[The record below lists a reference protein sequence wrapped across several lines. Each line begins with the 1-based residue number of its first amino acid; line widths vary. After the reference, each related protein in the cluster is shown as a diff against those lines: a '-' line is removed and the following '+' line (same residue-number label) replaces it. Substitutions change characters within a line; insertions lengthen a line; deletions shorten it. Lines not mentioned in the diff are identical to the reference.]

1 MLSGADGRY
10 CPIIIMGKFTPHQLK
25 YMAWELS
32 RRRNSASDDKFVGVL
47 SEAKVDL
54 NPHQVEAALFAFRSP
69 LSKGAILADEVG
81 LGKTIEAAL
90 VISQN
95 WAECK
100 RRMLIIAPATLR
112 KQWSVELEEK
122 FFIPSIIL
130 ERKNFNRILNDT
142 YSNPFDT
149 EDAVVICSYPFARKN
164 ILHIAR
170 VNWDLVVLDEAHALR
185 NVYRNSNK
193 TGIALRLGLQPFK
206 KLLLTATPLQ
216 NDIKELYGLISI
228 IDDGYFGSVSSFSSQ
243 YNKVALR
250 DESTYAELRSRI
262 LPIVHR
268 TLRSQVQAYVKYTN
282 RIPLVQEYFP
292 TDDEIALSEFINE
305 YLERQKSYGIPNSQR
320 KLITLI
326 LYKLLASS
334 SFAIAGT
341 LDTIIKR
348 LEKMV
353 DDYKSSEIEEIPDEQ
368 ELIDDISEEWLD
380 EEDEEDEEKTSS
392 NTDIT
397 EEDIPYIKKEIDD
410 LRIIH
415 ELALKIN
422 ANSKGECL
430 IKALELGFENMKSM
444 RAPQK
449 ALIFTESRRTQQYL
463 FQLLEENGY
472 KGKILLFNG
481 TNSDPKSKEIYN
493 EWVERYRGTSRITGS
508 KTADKRQ
515 ALVDYFR
522 EHAEIMIATEAAAE
536 GINLQFCS
544 LIVNYDLPWNPQRVE
559 QRIGR
564 CHRYGQK
571 FDVVVVNFINKA
583 NHADQR
589 VYELLDQKFN
599 LFKGVFGVS
608 DEVLGSI
615 GNGVDF
621 EKRILEIYRS
631 CRTTEEIDRAF
642 DELQEELKQ
651 DIEENLQQT
660 RNSLFENFDEEVIE
674 KLRLREDEDLK
685 RLDTFN
691 KMLWDLTIGVLG
703 SRIKISASEK
713 YNFLLE
719 NSPVRGI
726 ETGYYSLAKDNLFGS
741 NYRISHPLAK
751 WVIKQ
756 GLSELTPT
764 SNIIFEYTKS
774 KRHIAS
780 IKQHIGESGWLKFRV
795 VRYTSLHEIEEQ
807 IVIVAID
814 ESNKVYDDEFVIRLL
829 SLPAR
834 MLGVPKEI
842 TPSFLNASL
851 EEKQTELSESIE
863 ARNSELVSEEIVKIE
878 RWAED
883 NRKSLQQRL
892 NDLDKEIDEK
902 NEAFVKERNLRKK
915 LVIQKEKDSLM
926 ERRDAAWKEYDEQRS
941 TLKKEKNQLI
951 QKLYEMADSQSSVV
965 DEYVIKW
972 KIE

>member
-1 MLSGADGRY
+1 MARTLY
-10 CPIIIMGKFTPHQLK
+10 TPHQLK
-25 YMAWELS
+25 YLAWELS
-32 RRRNSASDDKFVGVL
+32 RRRNSASDDKFTGVL

-69 LSKGAILADEVG
+69 LSKGAVLADEVG

-95 WAECK
+95 WAERK
-100 RRMLIIAPATLR
+100 RHILVIAPATLR
-112 KQWSVELEEK
+112 KQWSIELEDK
-122 FFIPSIIL
+122 FFIPSMIL
-130 ERKNFNRILNDT
+130 EKKNFNKILNDT

-149 EDAVVICSYPFARKN
+149 TEQIVICSYPFARKN
-164 ILHIAR
+164 ITHIAR
-170 VNWDLVVLDEAHALR
+170 VDWDLVVLDEAHALR
-185 NVYRNSNK
+185 NVYRNNNK
-193 TGIALRLGLQPFK
+193 TGLALRLGLQPFK

-228 IDDGYFGSVSSFSSQ
+228 IDESYFGSLSSFTAQ

-250 DESTYAELRSRI
+250 DEATYSELRSRI

-292 TDDEIALSEFINE
+292 SDDEIALSELINE
-305 YLERQKSYGIPNSQR
+305 YLERPKSFGIPNSQR

-341 LDTIIKR
+341 LDTIIRR

-353 DDYKSSEIEEIPDEQ
+353 SDHVSEDIDQLPDEP
-368 ELIDDISEEWLD
+368 ELINDVSEEWLD
-380 EEDEEDEEKTSS
+380 EDDEENEDEANESS
-392 NTDIT
+392 LTDD
-397 EEDIPYIKKEIDD
+397 DIPIIKREIED
-410 LRIIH
+410 LKIIH
-415 ELALKIN
+415 DLAMKIN

-430 IKALELGFENMKSM
+430 VKALNLGFEHMAEMN
-444 RAPQK
+444 APKK

-463 FQLLEENGY
+463 YQLLEENGY
-472 KGKILLFNG
+472 AGKILLFNG
-481 TNSDPKSKEIYN
+481 TNTDPKSNEIYN
-493 EWVERYRGTSRITGS
+493 EWIERYRGTSRVAGS
-508 KTADKRQ
+508 KTADKRL

-564 CHRYGQK
+564 CHRYGQR

-631 CRTTEEIDRAF
+631 CRTTEEIDQAF
-642 DELQEELKQ
+642 DELQAELKQ
-651 DIEENLQQT
+651 DIEDNLQQT
-660 RNSLFENFDEEVIE
+660 RNSLFENFDEEVVE
-674 KLRLREDEDLK
+674 KLRLREDEDKK
-685 RLDTFN
+685 RLTAFN
-691 KMLWDLTIGVLG
+691 KMLWDLTVGVLG
-703 SRIKISASEK
+703 SRIKVSPKEQFTFIMEQ
-713 YNFLLE
+713 
-719 NSPVRGI
+719 SPVLSI
-726 ETGYYSLAKDNLFGS
+726 EAGFYTLAKDTLFGS

-751 WVIKQ
+751 WVIRQ
-756 GLSELTPT
+756 GLSGITPT
-764 SNIIFEYTKS
+764 SNVVFEYTKS
-774 KRHIAS
+774 NRHIAAV
-780 IKQHIGESGWLKFRV
+780 KQHLGEEGWLKFRV
-795 VRYTSLHEIEEQ
+795 IRYSSLHEIEEE
-807 IVIVAID
+807 IVLVALD
-814 ESNKVYDDEFVIRLL
+814 KDGKEMDSEFITRLL
-829 SLPAR
+829 SLPAKTSGLYR
-834 MLGVPKEI
+834 GDVPELVNSAMLK
-842 TPSFLNASL
+842 
-851 EEKQTELSESIE
+851 KQTELTENLE
-863 ARNSELVSEEIVKIE
+863 LRNSELISEEIVKIE
-878 RWAED
+878 NWAED
-883 NRKSLQQRL
+883 NRRSLQQRL
-892 NDLDKEIDEK
+892 SDLDKEIDEK
-902 NEAFVKERNLRKK
+902 NDEFVKERNLRKK
-915 LVIQKEKDSLM
+915 LLIQKEKDALM
-926 ERRDAAWKEYDEQRS
+926 EKRDVAWREFDEQRS
-941 TLKKEKNQLI
+941 TLKSEKNALI
-951 QKLYEMADSQSSVV
+951 NKLYEIAEAQMSVAD
-965 DEYVIKW
+965 EFTIKW

>member
-1 MLSGADGRY
+1 MAQLEY
-10 CPIIIMGKFTPHQLK
+10 TPHQLK
-25 YMAWELS
+25 YMAWGLS
-32 RRRNSASDDKFVGVL
+32 RRRNSASDDKFTGVL

-69 LSKGAILADEVG
+69 LSKGAVLADEVG

-90 VISQN
+90 VISQK
-95 WAECK
+95 WAERK
-100 RRMLIIAPATLR
+100 RHILVIAPATLR
-112 KQWSVELEEK
+112 KQWSIELEDK
-122 FFIPSIIL
+122 FFIPSMIL
-130 ERKNFNRILNDT
+130 EKKNFNKILNDT

-149 EDAVVICSYPFARKN
+149 FKQIVICSYPFARKN
-164 ILHIAR
+164 ITHIAR
-170 VNWDLVVLDEAHALR
+170 VDWDLVVLDEAHTLR
-185 NVYRNSNK
+185 NVYRNNNK
-193 TGIALRLGLQPFK
+193 TGLALRLGLQPFK

-228 IDDGYFGSVSSFSSQ
+228 IDESYFGSLSSFTSQ

-250 DESTYAELRSRI
+250 DEATYMELRSRI

-292 TDDEIALSEFINE
+292 SNDEIALSELINE
-305 YLERQKSYGIPNSQR
+305 YLERPKSYGIPNSQR

-341 LDTIIKR
+341 LETIIRR
-348 LEKMV
+348 LETMV
-353 DDYKSSEIEEIPDEQ
+353 SDHVRGDIEKLPDEP
-368 ELIDDISEEWLD
+368 ELIDDVSEEWLD
-380 EEDEEDEEKTSS
+380 EEDEENDEEANESGI
-392 NTDIT
+392 TDA
-397 EEDIPYIKKEIDD
+397 DIPIIKREIED
-410 LRIIH
+410 LKIIYD
-415 ELALKIN
+415 LAMKIN

-430 IKALELGFENMKSM
+430 VKALNLGFEHMAKMN
-444 RAPQK
+444 APKK

-463 FQLLEENGY
+463 YQLLEENGY
-472 KGKILLFNG
+472 ARKILLFNG
-481 TNSDPKSKEIYN
+481 TNTDPKSNEIYN
-493 EWVERYRGTSRITGS
+493 EWIERYRGTSRVTGS

-522 EHAEIMIATEAAAE
+522 EHAEIMIATETAAE

-631 CRTTEEIDRAF
+631 CRTTDEIDQAF
-642 DELQEELKQ
+642 DELQSELKQ
-651 DIEENLQQT
+651 DIEDNLQQT
-660 RNSLFENFDEEVIE
+660 RNSLFENFDEEVVE
-674 KLRLREDEDLK
+674 KLRLRENEDKK
-685 RLDTFN
+685 RLTAFN
-691 KMLWDLTIGVLG
+691 KMLWDLTVGVLG
-703 SRIKISASEK
+703 SRIK
-713 YNFLLE
+713 L
-719 NSPVRGI
+719 SPKEQFTFIMEESPEPNI
-726 ETGYYSLAKDNLFGS
+726 EPGLYTLAKDTLFGS

-751 WVIKQ
+751 WVIQQ
-756 GLSELTPT
+756 GLCGITPS
-764 SNIIFEYTKS
+764 SNVVFEYTKS
-774 KRHIAS
+774 NRHIATV
-780 IKQHIGESGWLKFRV
+780 KQHLGEEGWLKFRV
-795 VRYTSLHEIEEQ
+795 IRYSSLHEIEEE
-807 IVIVAID
+807 IVLVALD
-814 ESNKVYDDEFVIRLL
+814 KDGNEMDNEFVSRLL
-829 SLPAR
+829 SLSAKTNG
-834 MLGVPKEI
+834 LYHDEI
-842 TPSFLNASL
+842 PDFVNSALLKKQAELTESL
-851 EEKQTELSESIE
+851 EVRNLELI
-863 ARNSELVSEEIVKIE
+863 SEEIVKIE
-878 RWAED
+878 NWAED
-883 NRKSLQQRL
+883 NRRSLQQRL
-892 NDLDKEIDEK
+892 ADLDKEIDEK
-902 NEAFVKERNLRKK
+902 NDEFVKERNLHKK
-915 LVIQKEKDSLM
+915 LLIQKEKDALM
-926 ERRDAAWKEYDEQRS
+926 EKRDTAWREFDEHRS
-941 TLKKEKNQLI
+941 TLKSEKNDLI
-951 QKLYEMADSQSSVV
+951 NKLYEIAEAQMSVAD
-965 DEYVIKW
+965 EFTIKW

>member
-1 MLSGADGRY
+1 
-10 CPIIIMGKFTPHQLK
+10 
-25 YMAWELS
+25 MAWELS
-32 RRRNSASDDKFVGVL
+32 RRRNSASDDKFTGVL

-69 LSKGAILADEVG
+69 LSKGAVLADEVG

-95 WAECK
+95 WAEKK
-100 RRMLIIAPATLR
+100 RHILVIAPATLR

-122 FFIPSIIL
+122 FFIPSFIL
-130 ERKNFNRILNDT
+130 ERKNFNKILNDT

-149 EDAVVICSYPFARKN
+149 EESIVICSYPFARKN
-164 ILHIAR
+164 ISHIAR
-170 VNWDLVVLDEAHALR
+170 VEWDLVILDEAHALR

-193 TGIALRLGLQPFK
+193 TGMALRLGLQPFK

-228 IDDGYFGSVSSFSSQ
+228 IDDGYFGSLSSFSSQ
-243 YNKVALR
+243 YNKIALR
-250 DESTYAELRSRI
+250 DENTYTELRNRI
-262 LPIVHR
+262 IPIVHR

-282 RIPLVQEYFP
+282 RIPLVQEYCP
-292 TDDEIALSEFINE
+292 TDDEIALADLINE
-305 YLERQKSYGIPNSQR
+305 YLERPKSYGIPNSQR

-341 LDTIIKR
+341 LDTIIRR
-348 LEKMV
+348 LEKML
-353 DDYKSSEIEEIPDEQ
+353 SEHTVPSIDELPDEP
-368 ELIDDISEEWLD
+368 ELIDDVGEEWLD
-380 EEDEEDEEKTSS
+380 EEDEETKREAKESEL
-392 NTDIT
+392 TDA
-397 EEDIPYIKKEIDD
+397 DIPEIKKEIED

-430 IKALELGFENMKSM
+430 IKALELGFDNMRKM
-444 RAPQK
+444 NAPQK

-463 FQLLEENGY
+463 YQLLEENGY
-472 KGKILLFNG
+472 AGKILLFNG
-481 TNSDPKSKEIYN
+481 TNSDAKSNGIYKDWA
-493 EWVERYRGTSRITGS
+493 EKYKGTSRITGS

-544 LIVNYDLPWNPQRVE
+544 LIVNFDLPWNPQRVE

-583 NHADQR
+583 NRADQR

-642 DELQEELKQ
+642 DELQSELKQ
-651 DIEENLQQT
+651 DIEDNLQQT

-685 RLDTFN
+685 RLDAFN
-691 KMLWDLTIGVLG
+691 KMLWELTVGVLG
-703 SRIKISASEK
+703 SRAKVSTKEQ
-713 YNFLLE
+713 YCFYME
-719 NSPVRGI
+719 QSPVRGVDP
-726 ETGYYSLAKDNLFGS
+726 GVYSLNKETLFGN

-751 WVIKQ
+751 WVVEQ
-756 GLSELTPT
+756 GRNGLTPT
-764 SNIIFEYTKS
+764 SRVVFDYTGS
-774 KRHIAS
+774 KRHIAA
-780 IKQHIGESGWLKFRV
+780 IKRCLGKEGWLKFRV
-795 VRYTSLHEIEEQ
+795 VRYTSLHETEEQ
-807 IVIVAID
+807 IVIVALD
-814 ESNKVYDDEFVIRLL
+814 ADGNAMYDEFVTRLML
-829 SLPAR
+829 LPAH
-834 MLGVPKEI
+834 LSGIPKGSVPQVLDEAL
-842 TPSFLNASL
+842 SARQAEL
-851 EEKQTELSESIE
+851 TENLE

-878 RWAED
+878 NWAED
-883 NRKSLQQRL
+883 NRKSLQQCL

-902 NEAFVKERNLRKK
+902 NDEFVKERNLRKK
-915 LVIQKEKDSLM
+915 LAIQKEKDALM
-926 ERRDAAWKEYDEQRS
+926 ERRDKAWKEYDEQRS
-941 TLKKEKNQLI
+941 SLKKDKNALI
-951 QKLYEMADSQSSVV
+951 AKLYELAENHMEVAD
-965 DEYVIKW
+965 EFIIKW

>member
-1 MLSGADGRY
+1 
-10 CPIIIMGKFTPHQLK
+10 
-25 YMAWELS
+25 MAWELS
-32 RRRNSASDDKFVGVL
+32 RRRNSASDDKFTGVL

-54 NPHQVEAALFAFRSP
+54 NPHQIEAALFAFRSP
-69 LSKGAILADEVG
+69 LSKGAVLADEVG

-90 VISQN
+90 VISQK
-95 WAECK
+95 WAERK
-100 RRMLIIAPATLR
+100 RHILVIAPATLR
-112 KQWSVELEEK
+112 KQWSIELEDK
-122 FFIPSIIL
+122 FFIPSMIL
-130 ERKNFNRILNDT
+130 EKKNFNKILNDT

-149 EDAVVICSYPFARKN
+149 TEHIVICSYPFARKN
-164 ILHIAR
+164 ITHIAR
-170 VNWDLVVLDEAHALR
+170 VDWDLVVLDEAHALR
-185 NVYRNSNK
+185 NVYRNNNQ
-193 TGIALRLGLQPFK
+193 TGLALRLGLQPFK

-228 IDDGYFGSVSSFSSQ
+228 IDESYFGSLSSFTAQ

-250 DESTYAELRSRI
+250 DEATYSKLRSRI

-292 TDDEIALSEFINE
+292 SDDEIALSELINE
-305 YLERQKSYGIPNSQR
+305 YLERPKSYGIPNSQR

-341 LDTIIKR
+341 LDTIIRR

-353 DDYKSSEIEEIPDEQ
+353 SDHVSEDIEQLPDEP
-368 ELIDDISEEWLD
+368 ELIDDVSEEWLD
-380 EEDEEDEEKTSS
+380 EEDEENDEEANESS
-392 NTDIT
+392 LTDA
-397 EEDIPYIKKEIDD
+397 DIPIIKHEIED
-410 LRIIH
+410 LKIIH
-415 ELALKIN
+415 DLAMKIN

-430 IKALELGFENMKSM
+430 VKALNLGFEHMAEMN
-444 RAPQK
+444 APKK

-463 FQLLEENGY
+463 YQLLEENGY
-472 KGKILLFNG
+472 AGKILLFNG
-481 TNSDPKSKEIYN
+481 TNTDPKSNEIYN
-493 EWVERYRGTSRITGS
+493 EWIERYRGTSRVTGS

-564 CHRYGQK
+564 CHRYGQR

-631 CRTTEEIDRAF
+631 CRTTEEIDQAF
-642 DELQEELKQ
+642 DELQAELKQ
-651 DIEENLQQT
+651 DIEDNLQQT
-660 RNSLFENFDEEVIE
+660 RNSLFENFDEEVVE
-674 KLRLREDEDLK
+674 KLRLREDEDKK
-685 RLDTFN
+685 RLTAFN
-691 KMLWDLTIGVLG
+691 KMLWNLTVGVLG
-703 SRIKISASEK
+703 SRIKVSPKEQFTFIMEQ
-713 YNFLLE
+713 
-719 NSPVRGI
+719 SPVPII
-726 ETGYYSLAKDNLFGS
+726 EAGFYTLAKDTLFGS

-751 WVIKQ
+751 WVIRQ
-756 GLSELTPT
+756 GLSGFTPT
-764 SNIIFEYTKS
+764 SNVVFKYKKS
-774 KRHIAS
+774 NRHIAAV
-780 IKQHIGESGWLKFRV
+780 KQHLGEEGWLKFRV
-795 VRYTSLHEIEEQ
+795 IRYSSLHEIEEE
-807 IVIVAID
+807 IVLVALD
-814 ESNKVYDDEFVIRLL
+814 KDGKEMDSEFISRLL
-829 SLPAR
+829 SLPAKTTGLYR
-834 MLGVPKEI
+834 GDIPDFVNSALIK
-842 TPSFLNASL
+842 
-851 EEKQTELSESIE
+851 KQTELTESLE
-863 ARNSELVSEEIVKIE
+863 VRNSELISEEIVKIE
-878 RWAED
+878 NWAED
-883 NRKSLQQRL
+883 NRRSLQQKL
-892 NDLDKEIDEK
+892 SDLDKEIDEK
-902 NEAFVKERNLRKK
+902 NDEFVKERNLRKK
-915 LVIQKEKDSLM
+915 LLIQKEKDALM
-926 ERRDAAWKEYDEQRS
+926 EKRDDAWREFDEQRS
-941 TLKKEKNQLI
+941 TLKSEKNALI
-951 QKLYEMADSQSSVV
+951 NKLYEIAEAQMSVAD
-965 DEYVIKW
+965 EFTIKW

>member
-1 MLSGADGRY
+1 
-10 CPIIIMGKFTPHQLK
+10 
-25 YMAWELS
+25 MAWELS
-32 RRRNSASDDKFVGVL
+32 RRRNSASDDKFTGVL

-69 LSKGAILADEVG
+69 LSKGAVLADEVG

-95 WAECK
+95 WAEK
-100 RRMLIIAPATLR
+100 RRHILVIAPATLR
-112 KQWSVELEEK
+112 KQWSIELEEK
-122 FFIPSIIL
+122 FFIPSLIL
-130 ERKNFNRILNDT
+130 ERKNFNKILNDT

-149 EDAVVICSYPFARKN
+149 EESIVICSYSFARKN
-164 ILHIAR
+164 ISHIAR
-170 VNWDLVVLDEAHALR
+170 VEWDLVVLDEAHALR

-216 NDIKELYGLISI
+216 NDIKELYGLVSI
-228 IDDGYFGSVSSFSSQ
+228 IDDGYFGSLSGFSSQ

-250 DESTYAELRSRI
+250 DENTYAELRNRI
-262 LPIVHR
+262 IPIVHR

-292 TDDEIALSEFINE
+292 TDDEIALAELINE
-305 YLERQKSYGIPNSQR
+305 YLERPKSYGIPNSQR

-341 LDTIIKR
+341 LDTIIRR
-348 LEKMV
+348 LEKML
-353 DDYKSSEIEEIPDEQ
+353 SEHTVPSIDELPDEP
-368 ELIDDISEEWLD
+368 ELIDDVSEEWLD
-380 EEDEEDEEKTSS
+380 EEDEETKREAKESEL
-392 NTDIT
+392 TDA
-397 EEDIPYIKKEIDD
+397 DIPEIKKEIED

-430 IKALELGFENMKSM
+430 IKALELGFENMRKM
-444 RAPQK
+444 NAPQK

-463 FQLLEENGY
+463 YKLLEENGY
-472 KGKILLFNG
+472 DGKILLFNG
-481 TNSDPKSKEIYN
+481 TNSDARSNGIYKDWA
-493 EWVERYRGTSRITGS
+493 EKYKGTNRITGS

-544 LIVNYDLPWNPQRVE
+544 LIVNFDLPWNPQRVE

-583 NHADQR
+583 NRADQR

-642 DELQEELKQ
+642 DELQSELKQ
-651 DIEENLQQT
+651 DIEDNLQQT

-685 RLDTFN
+685 RLDAFN
-691 KMLWDLTIGVLG
+691 KMLWELTVGVLG
-703 SRIKISASEK
+703 SRVKVSTKER
-713 YNFLLE
+713 YCFYME
-719 NSPVRGI
+719 QSPVRGVDP
-726 ETGYYSLAKDNLFGS
+726 GVYSLNKETLFGN

-751 WVIKQ
+751 WVVEQ
-756 GLSELTPT
+756 GRNGLTPT
-764 SNIIFEYTKS
+764 SRVVFDYTGS
-774 KRHIAS
+774 KRHIAA
-780 IKQHIGESGWLKFRV
+780 IKRCLGKEGWLKFRV
-795 VRYTSLHEIEEQ
+795 VRYTSLHETEEQ
-807 IVIVAID
+807 IVIVALD
-814 ESNKVYDDEFVIRLL
+814 ADGNAMDDEFVTRLM
-829 SLPAR
+829 SLPAH
-834 MLGVPKEI
+834 LSGIPKGSVPQVLDEAL
-842 TPSFLNASL
+842 SARQAGL
-851 EEKQTELSESIE
+851 TENLE
-863 ARNSELVSEEIVKIE
+863 ARNSELVSEEIIKIE
-878 RWAED
+878 NWAED

-892 NDLDKEIDEK
+892 TDLDKEIDEK
-902 NEAFVKERNLRKK
+902 NDEFVKERNLRKK
-915 LVIQKEKDSLM
+915 LAIQKEKDALM
-926 ERRDAAWKEYDEQRS
+926 ERRDKAWKEYDEQRS
-941 TLKKEKNQLI
+941 SLKKDKNALI
-951 QKLYEMADSQSSVV
+951 AKLYELAENHMEVV
-965 DEYVIKW
+965 DEFIIKW

>member
-1 MLSGADGRY
+1 
-10 CPIIIMGKFTPHQLK
+10 MGYTPHQLK

-32 RRRNSASDDKFVGVL
+32 RRRNSASDDKFTSVL

-69 LSKGAILADEVG
+69 LSKGAVLADEVG

-95 WAECK
+95 WAEKK
-100 RRMLIIAPATLR
+100 RHILIIAPATLR
-112 KQWSVELEEK
+112 KQWSIELEEK
-122 FFIPSIIL
+122 FFIPSMIL
-130 ERKNFNRILNDT
+130 ERRNFNKILNDT

-149 EDAVVICSYPFARKN
+149 EEAIVICSYPFARKN
-164 ILHIAR
+164 ISHISK
-170 VNWDLVVLDEAHALR
+170 VKWDLIVLDEAHALR

-216 NDIKELYGLISI
+216 NDIKELYGLVSI
-228 IDDGYFGSVSSFSSQ
+228 IDDNYFGSLSSFSSQ

-250 DESTYAELRSRI
+250 DEKTYTELRNRI
-262 LPIVHR
+262 IPIVHR

-292 TDDEIALSEFINE
+292 TADEIALAELINE
-305 YLERQKSYGIPNSQR
+305 YLERPKSYGIPNSQR

-341 LDTIIKR
+341 LDTIIHR

-353 DDYKSSEIEEIPDEQ
+353 SNHTFSNIDELPDEP
-368 ELIDDISEEWLD
+368 ELIDDVSEEWMD
-380 EEDEEDEEKTSS
+380 EEDEETESEAKESEL
-392 NTDIT
+392 TDS
-397 EEDIPYIKKEIDD
+397 DIPQIKKEIED

-430 IKALELGFENMKSM
+430 IKALELGFENMKKM
-444 RAPQK
+444 NAPQK

-472 KGKILLFNG
+472 GGKILLFNG

-493 EWVERYRGTSRITGS
+493 EWAAKYKGTSRITGS

-564 CHRYGQK
+564 CHRYGQR

-583 NHADQR
+583 NHADRR

-621 EKRILEIYRS
+621 EKRILEIYRN

-642 DELQEELKQ
+642 DELQSDLKQ

-674 KLRLREDEDLK
+674 KLRLREDADLK
-685 RLDTFN
+685 RLDAFN
-691 KMLWDLTIGVLG
+691 KTLWELTIGVLG
-703 SRIKISASEK
+703 PRAKVSTKEQYGFYLERSPIS
-713 YNFLLE
+713 
-719 NSPVRGI
+719 GI
-726 ETGYYSLAKDNLFGS
+726 EPGVYSLDKNTLFGS

-751 WVIKQ
+751 WVVAQ
-756 GLSELTPT
+756 GLNGSTPT
-764 SNIIFEYTKS
+764 STVVFEYTKS
-774 KRHIAS
+774 KRHIAT
-780 IKQHIGESGWLKFRV
+780 IKPYLSKGGWLKMRV
-795 VRYTSLHEIEEQ
+795 VRYTSLHEVEEQ
-807 IVIVAID
+807 IVIVALD
-814 ESNKVYDDEFVIRLL
+814 ADGNLMDDDFVCRLL
-829 SLPAR
+829 SLPAHLSG
-834 MLGVPKEI
+834 MPKESEP
-842 TPSFLNASL
+842 TAL
-851 EEKQTELSESIE
+851 EESLSTKQTELTENLE

-878 RWAED
+878 NWAED
-883 NRKSLQQRL
+883 NRKSLQQLL

-915 LVIQKEKDSLM
+915 LAIQKEKDSLM

-941 TLKKEKNQLI
+941 SLKNEKNAQI
-951 QKLYEMADSQSSVV
+951 AKLYDLAESQMTIV
-965 DEYVIKW
+965 DEFSINW

>member
-1 MLSGADGRY
+1 MRSQWLRLLMALY
-10 CPIIIMGKFTPHQLK
+10 TPHQLK

-32 RRRNSASDDKFVGVL
+32 RRRNSASDDKFTGVL

-69 LSKGAILADEVG
+69 LSKGAVLADEVG

-95 WAECK
+95 WAEKK
-100 RRMLIIAPATLR
+100 RHILVIAPATLR

-122 FFIPSIIL
+122 FFIPSLIL
-130 ERKNFNRILNDT
+130 ERKNFNILLNDT

-149 EDAVVICSYPFARKN
+149 EESIVICSYPFARKN
-164 ILHIAR
+164 ISHIAR
-170 VNWDLVVLDEAHALR
+170 VEWDLVVLDEAHALR

-193 TGIALRLGLQPFK
+193 TGMALRLGLQPFK

-216 NDIKELYGLISI
+216 NDIKELYGLVSI
-228 IDDGYFGSVSSFSSQ
+228 IDDGYFGSLSGFSSQ
-243 YNKVALR
+243 YNKIALR
-250 DESTYAELRSRI
+250 DENTYAELRNRI
-262 LPIVHR
+262 IPIVHR

-292 TDDEIALSEFINE
+292 TDDEIALADLINE
-305 YLERQKSYGIPNSQR
+305 YLERPKSYGIPNSQR

-341 LDTIIKR
+341 LDTIIRR
-348 LEKMV
+348 LEKML
-353 DDYKSSEIEEIPDEQ
+353 SEHTVPSIDELPDEP
-368 ELIDDISEEWLD
+368 ELIDDVGEEWLD
-380 EEDEEDEEKTSS
+380 EEDEETKREAKESEL
-392 NTDIT
+392 TDA
-397 EEDIPYIKKEIDD
+397 DIPEIKKEIED

-430 IKALELGFENMKSM
+430 IKALELGFDNMRKM
-444 RAPQK
+444 NAPQK

-463 FQLLEENGY
+463 YQLLEENGY
-472 KGKILLFNG
+472 AGKILLFNG
-481 TNSDPKSKEIYN
+481 TNSDAKSNGIYKDWA
-493 EWVERYRGTSRITGS
+493 EKYKGTSRITGS

-544 LIVNYDLPWNPQRVE
+544 LIVNFDLPWNPQRVE

-589 VYELLDQKFN
+589 VYELLDLKFN
-599 LFKGVFGVS
+599 LFKGMFGVS

-642 DELQEELKQ
+642 DELQSELKQ
-651 DIEENLQQT
+651 DIDDNLQQT

-685 RLDTFN
+685 RLDAFN
-691 KMLWDLTIGVLG
+691 KMLWELTVGVLG
-703 SRIKISASEK
+703 SRAKVSTKEQ
-713 YNFLLE
+713 YCFYME
-719 NSPVRGI
+719 QSPVRGVDP
-726 ETGYYSLAKDNLFGS
+726 GVYSLNKETLFGN

-751 WVIKQ
+751 WVVEQ
-756 GLSELTPT
+756 GRNGLTPT
-764 SNIIFEYTKS
+764 SRVVFDYTGS
-774 KRHIAS
+774 KRHIAA
-780 IKQHIGESGWLKFRV
+780 IKRCFGKEGWLKFRV
-795 VRYTSLHEIEEQ
+795 VRYTSLHETEEQ
-807 IVIVAID
+807 IVIVALD
-814 ESNKVYDDEFVIRLL
+814 ADGNAMDDEFVTRLM
-829 SLPAR
+829 SLPAH
-834 MLGVPKEI
+834 LSGIPKGSVPQVLDEAL
-842 TPSFLNASL
+842 SARQAEL
-851 EEKQTELSESIE
+851 TENLE

-878 RWAED
+878 NWAED
-883 NRKSLQQRL
+883 NRKSLQQSL

-902 NEAFVKERNLRKK
+902 NDEFVKERNLRKK
-915 LVIQKEKDSLM
+915 LAIQKEKDALM
-926 ERRDAAWKEYDEQRS
+926 ERRDKAWKEYDEQRS
-941 TLKKEKNQLI
+941 SLKKDKNALI
-951 QKLYEMADSQSSVV
+951 AKLYELAENHMEVAD
-965 DEYVIKW
+965 EFIIKW
-972 KIE
+972 KIK

>member
-1 MLSGADGRY
+1 
-10 CPIIIMGKFTPHQLK
+10 
-25 YMAWELS
+25 MAWELS
-32 RRRNSASDDKFVGVL
+32 RRRNSASDDKFTGVL

-90 VISQN
+90 VISQK
-95 WAECK
+95 WAERK
-100 RRMLIIAPATLR
+100 RHILIIAPATLR
-112 KQWSVELEEK
+112 KQWSIELEEK
-122 FFIPSIIL
+122 FFIPSMII
-130 ERKNFNRILNDT
+130 EKRNFNKILNDAYT
-142 YSNPFDT
+142 NPFDT
-149 EDAVVICSYPFARKN
+149 YAQVVICSYPFARKN
-164 ILHIAR
+164 ITHIAR
-170 VNWDLVVLDEAHALR
+170 VKWDLVVLDEAHALR
-185 NVYRNSNK
+185 NVYRNNNK
-193 TGIALRLGLQPFK
+193 TGLALRLGLQPFK

-216 NDIKELYGLISI
+216 NDIKELYGLASI
-228 IDDGYFGSVSSFSSQ
+228 IDENYFGSIGSFTAR

-250 DESTYAELRSRI
+250 DEATYMELRRRI

-292 TDDEIALSEFINE
+292 SDHEIALADLINE
-305 YLERQKSYGIPNSQR
+305 YLERPNSYGIPSSQR

-341 LDTIIKR
+341 LDTIIRR

-353 DDYKSSEIEEIPDEQ
+353 ADHVSIYIEELSEEP
-368 ELIDDISEEWLD
+368 ELIEDFTEEWID
-380 EEDEEDEEKTSS
+380 EEDEEDSESKETHL
-392 NTDIT
+392 TD
-397 EEDIPYIKKEIDD
+397 EDIPQIKREIED

-415 ELALKIN
+415 DLAMKIN
-422 ANSKGECL
+422 TNSKGECL
-430 IKALELGFENMKSM
+430 VKALNLGFKHMAEMN
-444 RAPQK
+444 APKK

-463 FQLLEENGY
+463 YRLLEENGY
-472 KGKILLFNG
+472 AGKILLFNG
-481 TNSDPKSKEIYN
+481 TNTDPKSNEIYN
-493 EWVERYRGTSRITGS
+493 EWIERCKVTGHVMGS

-583 NHADQR
+583 NHADRR

-631 CRTTEEIDRAF
+631 CRTTEEIDQAF
-642 DELQEELKQ
+642 DELQTELKQ
-651 DIEENLQQT
+651 DIEDSLCQT
-660 RNSLFENFDEEVIE
+660 RNSLFENFDEEVVE
-674 KLRLREDEDLK
+674 KLRLREDKDKK
-685 RLDTFN
+685 RLTAFN
-691 KMLWDLTIGVLG
+691 KMLWNLTVGVLG
-703 SRIKISASEK
+703 SRLKVSPKEQFT
-713 YNFLLE
+713 FLLE
-719 NSPVRGI
+719 SSPVPNVYP
-726 ETGYYSLAKDNLFGS
+726 GYYSLAKDTLFGS

-751 WVIKQ
+751 WVVRQ
-756 GLSELTPT
+756 GLDSATPA
-764 SNIIFEYTKS
+764 SNVVFEYTKS
-774 KRHIAS
+774 NRNIAA
-780 IKQHIGESGWLKFRV
+780 IKQHSGEEGWLKFRV
-795 VRYTSLHEIEEQ
+795 IRYSSLHEVEEE
-807 IVIVAID
+807 IVLLALD
-814 ESNKVYDDEFVIRLL
+814 NNGNEYDNEFVTRLL
-829 SLPAR
+829 SLPGRTDGLYRESIPEFVNSAILKR
-834 MLGVPKEI
+834 QAELTE
-842 TPSFLNASL
+842 SL
-851 EEKQTELSESIE
+851 EE
-863 ARNSELVSEEIVKIE
+863 RNSDLISEEIVKIE
-878 RWAED
+878 NWAED
-883 NRKSLQQRL
+883 NRRSLQQRL
-892 NDLDKEIDEK
+892 SDLDKEIDEK
-902 NEAFVKERNLRKK
+902 NDEFVKERNLRKK
-915 LVIQKEKDSLM
+915 LLIQKEKDALI
-926 ERRDAAWKEYDEQRS
+926 EKRDAAWREFDEQRS
-941 TLKKEKNQLI
+941 SLKNEKNALI
-951 QKLYEMADSQSSVV
+951 NKLYEMAETQMSVA
-965 DEYVIKW
+965 DEFTIKW

>member
-1 MLSGADGRY
+1 
-10 CPIIIMGKFTPHQLK
+10 
-25 YMAWELS
+25 MAWELS
-32 RRRNSASDDKFVGVL
+32 RRRNSASEDKFTGVL

-69 LSKGAILADEVG
+69 LSKGAVLADEVG

-95 WAECK
+95 WAEK
-100 RRMLIIAPATLR
+100 RRHILVIAPATLR

-122 FFIPSIIL
+122 FFIPSLIL
-130 ERKNFNRILNDT
+130 ERKNFNKILNDT

-149 EDAVVICSYPFARKN
+149 EESIVICSYPFARKN
-164 ILHIAR
+164 ISHIAR
-170 VNWDLVVLDEAHALR
+170 VEWDLVVLDEAHALR

-193 TGIALRLGLQPFK
+193 TGMALRLGLQPFK

-216 NDIKELYGLISI
+216 NDIKELYGLVSI
-228 IDDGYFGSVSSFSSQ
+228 IDDGYFGSLSSFSSQ

-250 DESTYAELRSRI
+250 DENTYTELRNRI
-262 LPIVHR
+262 IPIVHR

-292 TDDEIALSEFINE
+292 TDDEIALAELINE
-305 YLERQKSYGIPNSQR
+305 YLERPKSYGIPNSQR

-341 LDTIIKR
+341 LNTIICR
-348 LEKMV
+348 LEKML
-353 DDYKSSEIEEIPDEQ
+353 SEHTVPNIDELPDEP
-368 ELIDDISEEWLD
+368 ELIDDVSEEWLD
-380 EEDEEDEEKTSS
+380 EEDEETKNRAKESEL
-392 NTDIT
+392 TDA
-397 EEDIPYIKKEIDD
+397 DIPEVKKEIED

-430 IKALELGFENMKSM
+430 IKALELGFDNMRKM
-444 RAPQK
+444 KAPQK

-463 FQLLEENGY
+463 YQLLEENGY
-472 KGKILLFNG
+472 AGKILLFNG
-481 TNSDPKSKEIYN
+481 TNSDARSNGIYKDWA
-493 EWVERYRGTSRITGS
+493 EKYKGTSRITGS
-508 KTADKRQ
+508 KTADKRL

-544 LIVNYDLPWNPQRVE
+544 LIVNFDLPWNPQRVE

-642 DELQEELKQ
+642 DELQSELKQ
-651 DIEENLQQT
+651 DIEDNLQQT

-685 RLDTFN
+685 RLDAFN
-691 KMLWDLTIGVLG
+691 KMFWELTVGVLG
-703 SRIKISASEK
+703 SRAKVSTKER
-713 YNFLLE
+713 YCFYME
-719 NSPVRGI
+719 QSPVRGV
-726 ETGYYSLAKDNLFGS
+726 EPGVYSLNKETLFGN

-751 WVIKQ
+751 WVVEQ
-756 GLSELTPT
+756 GRNGLTPT
-764 SNIIFEYTKS
+764 SRVVFDYTGS
-774 KRHIAS
+774 KRHIAA
-780 IKQHIGESGWLKFRV
+780 IKRWIGKEGWLKFRV
-795 VRYTSLHEIEEQ
+795 VRYTSLQETEEQ
-807 IVIVAID
+807 IVIVALD
-814 ESNKVYDDEFVIRLL
+814 ADDNAMDDEFVTRLM
-829 SLPAR
+829 SLPAH
-834 MLGVPKEI
+834 LSGIPKGSVPQVLDEAL
-842 TPSFLNASL
+842 SARQAEL
-851 EEKQTELSESIE
+851 TENLE

-878 RWAED
+878 NWAED
-883 NRKSLQQRL
+883 NRKSFQQRL
-892 NDLDKEIDEK
+892 NDLDKEIDQK
-902 NEAFVKERNLRKK
+902 NDEFVKERNLRKK
-915 LVIQKEKDSLM
+915 LAIQKEKDALM
-926 ERRDAAWKEYDEQRS
+926 ERRDTAWREYDEQRS
-941 TLKKEKNQLI
+941 SLKKDKNALI
-951 QKLYEMADSQSSVV
+951 AKLYELAESKMELAD
-965 DEYVIKW
+965 EFIIKW

>member
-10 CPIIIMGKFTPHQLK
+10 CPIIMGKFTPHQLK

-741 NYRISHPLAK
+741 NYRISHPLTK

-780 IKQHIGESGWLKFRV
+780 IKLHIGESGWLKFRV
-795 VRYTSLHEIEEQ
+795 VRYTSLHEVEEQ

-814 ESNKVYDDEFVIRLL
+814 ESNKVYDDEFVTRLL

-834 MLGVPKEI
+834 MLGVPKAKS
-842 TPSFLNASL
+842 PSFLNEAL
-851 EEKQTELSESIE
+851 EEKQNELSESIE
-863 ARNSELVSEEIVKIE
+863 ARNSELLSEEIVKIE

-892 NDLDKEIDEK
+892 NELDKEIDEK
-902 NEAFVKERNLRKK
+902 NDAFVKERNLRKK

-951 QKLYEMADSQSSVV
+951 QKLYEMADSQSSIV

>member
-1 MLSGADGRY
+1 MAQY
-10 CPIIIMGKFTPHQLK
+10 TPHQLK

-32 RRRNSASDDKFVGVL
+32 RRRNSASDDKFTSVL

-69 LSKGAILADEVG
+69 LSKGAVLADEVG
-81 LGKTIEAAL
+81 LGKTIEAGL

-95 WAECK
+95 WAEKK
-100 RRMLIIAPATLR
+100 RHILVIAPATLR
-112 KQWSVELEEK
+112 KQWNIELEDK
-122 FFIPSIIL
+122 FFIPSMIM
-130 ERKNFNRILNDT
+130 ERRNFNKILNDT

-149 EDAVVICSYPFARKN
+149 EEAIVICSYPFARKN

-170 VNWDLVVLDEAHALR
+170 VDWDLVVLDEAHALR

-193 TGIALRLGLQPFK
+193 TGITLRLGLQPFK

-216 NDIKELYGLISI
+216 NDIKELYGLVSI
-228 IDDGYFGSVSSFSSQ
+228 IDDGYFGSLSSFSSQ

-250 DESTYAELRSRI
+250 DENTYTELRNRI
-262 LPIVHR
+262 IPIVHR

-292 TDDEIALSEFINE
+292 TDDEIALAELINE
-305 YLERQKSYGIPNSQR
+305 YLERPKSYGIPNSQR

-341 LDTIIKR
+341 LDTIIRR

-353 DDYKSSEIEEIPDEQ
+353 SDHTVSNIDELPDEP
-368 ELIDDISEEWLD
+368 ELIDDVSEEWLD
-380 EEDEEDEEKTSS
+380 EEDEETKNEAKESEL
-392 NTDIT
+392 TDA
-397 EEDIPYIKKEIDD
+397 DIPEIKKEIED

-430 IKALELGFENMKSM
+430 IKALELGFENMRKM
-444 RAPQK
+444 NAPQK

-463 FQLLEENGY
+463 YQLLEENGY
-472 KGKILLFNG
+472 AGKILLFNG
-481 TNSDPKSKEIYN
+481 TNADPKSKEIYN
-493 EWVERYRGTSRITGS
+493 EWAARYKGTSRITGS

-589 VYELLDQKFN
+589 VYELLDEKFN

-642 DELQEELKQ
+642 DELQSELKQ

-660 RNSLFENFDEEVIE
+660 SNSLFENFDEEVIE

-685 RLDTFN
+685 RLDAFN
-691 KMLWDLTIGVLG
+691 KMLWELTIGVLG
-703 SRIKISASEK
+703 SRAKVSTKERYSFYI
-713 YNFLLE
+713 E
-719 NSPVRGI
+719 NSPVRGV
-726 ETGYYSLAKDNLFGS
+726 EPGVYSLDKETLFGN

-751 WVIKQ
+751 WVTAQ
-756 GLSELTPT
+756 GLNGLTPT
-764 SNIIFEYTKS
+764 STVVFEYTKS
-774 KRHIAS
+774 KRHIAT
-780 IKQHIGESGWLKFRV
+780 IKPFIGKEGWLKLRV
-795 VRYTSLHEIEEQ
+795 VRYTSLHEMEEQ
-807 IVIVAID
+807 IVIVALD
-814 ESNKVYDDEFVIRLL
+814 ADGNLMDDDFVSRLL
-829 SLPAR
+829 SLPAHVSG
-834 MLGVPKEI
+834 MPKESAP
-842 TPSFLNASL
+842 TTL
-851 EEKQTELSESIE
+851 EEALTTKQTELTENLE

-878 RWAED
+878 NWAED

-892 NDLDKEIDEK
+892 NDLDKEIDDK
-902 NEAFVKERNLRKK
+902 NDAFVKERNLRKK
-915 LVIQKEKDSLM
+915 LAIQKDKDSLM

-941 TLKKEKNQLI
+941 SLKKEKNSLI
-951 QKLYEMADSQSSVV
+951 AKLYELAESQMAVA
-965 DEYVIKW
+965 DEFTIKW